1 MEQNQQQNNRTPT
14 TSQILSLP
22 PMNFSYYGSWINFDL
37 MIPQRDSFFYA
48 TLRSSQRMCVMCFYS
63 NQSILNSHQ
72 CEGICDEC
80 LFRYIRVVINGD
92 VLKRNQQH
100 TSTLEMGCYCG
111 YCPLTIS
118 EETILRILDKDR
130 KLLRK
135 YERYK
140 ANLLVKYN
148 ENYCWC
154 PRPGCETLLHKS
166 SSLLLTNHSPLC
178 LLLPM
183 LSIGVTLSDKSY

>member
-1 MEQNQQQNNRTPT
+1 MEQSQQNKISGS
-14 TSQILSLP
+14 SQIRSLT
-22 PMNFSYYGSWINFDL
+22 PMNFSYYGSWINFDV
-37 MIPQRDSFFYA
+37 MIPQRDSFFFS
-48 TLRSSQRMCVMCFYS
+48 TLKSSQRMCVMCFYS

-92 VLKRNQQH
+92 VLKRNQQ

-111 YCPLTIS
+111 YCPHTIS
-118 EETILRILDKDR
+118 DETILRLLDKDR

-154 PRPGCETLLHKS
+154 PRPGCETLLYKS
-166 SSLLLTNHSPLC
+166 SLLLLTNHSPIFFFSPC
-178 LLLPM
+178 
-183 LSIGVTLSDKSY
+183 YQ